1 MQYSLS
7 QVPDYFQTQLSQ
19 HQNAGWRSQP
29 SEQRH
34 EMMIITVEWVYLWG
48 LQWIMLIEWKKLRGL
63 NKTYTGKNLILLRGL
78 QPALSSLPTGF
89 LKEGMSSLLAKGPNP
104 LPQCQHSPQADW
116 NLGHPRARQGTC
128 NHRTDTQSD
137 MQTNRHIQ
145 AL

>member
-7 QVPDYFQTQLSQ
+7 QAPDYLYAHLLQ
-19 HQNAGWRSQP
+19 HQNAEWRSQP
-29 SEQRH
+29 SGQRH
-34 EMMIITVEWVYLWG
+34 EMMIIAVAWAYLWG

-63 NKTYTGKNLILLRGL
+63 NKTYMEKNLMLLRGL

-89 LKEGMSSLLAKGPNP
+89 LEEGMSGLLAKGPNP
-104 LPQCQHSPQADW
+104 FPQCQQSPRADW

-137 MQTNRHIQ
+137 MQTHRNIQ